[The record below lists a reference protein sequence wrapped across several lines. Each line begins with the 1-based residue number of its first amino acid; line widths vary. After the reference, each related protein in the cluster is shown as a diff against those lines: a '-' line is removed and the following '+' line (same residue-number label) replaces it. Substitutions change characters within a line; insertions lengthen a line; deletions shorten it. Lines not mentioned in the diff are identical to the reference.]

1 MPKEDGQKHCLEK
14 ALALS
19 ETPDDKPEELMLY
32 LRGLPMPE
40 GDGTAKVLHR
50 IGANSK
56 DAKLLSAAAQMQGKW
71 LSTFSESQ
79 KGFIGDLANALKSDD
94 GALRKRAIESIGR
107 SGSLDALP
115 ILLKELESRPGD
127 IDVVAAVGRVLGQ
140 RSSGA
145 AMDEGRSNE
154 LNKASADFLKSL
166 ETLRKFY
173 DVPLK

>member
-1 MPKEDGQKHCLEK
+1 
-14 ALALS
+14 
-19 ETPDDKPEELMLY
+19 
-32 LRGLPMPE
+32 MPE
-40 GDGTAKVLHR
+40 TDGTAKVLHR

-71 LSTFSESQ
+71 LSTFSETQ

-94 GALRKRAIESIGR
+94 GAVRRRAIESLGR

-127 IDVVAAVGRVLGQ
+127 QDVAAAVGRVLGHK
-140 RSSGA
+140 SSGG
-145 AMDEGRSNE
+145 AMDEGRSKE
-154 LNKASADFLKSL
+154 LDKAAADFLRSL

-173 DVPLK
+173 DAK